1 MATEAV
7 GLAATQ
13 EADMHL
19 SSLRHRFPIVVAA
32 AWLGACGGGSD
43 DEDATTDGDAAPD
56 ADDATTTDDVAA
68 DDATP
73 DVTDTGEET
82 DAACPDC
89 GMIRIYVE
97 GDTTPKTFTD
107 SLDGQTPFEYLIGVS
122 SYRVLRSADDIAPVT
137 CFDYGAD
144 TFAIDMQTDNLVGR
158 CATSSF
164 PLGTYTHGMTKVD
177 WITYKVVGD
186 VHVGTLALPAT
197 FQIFK
202 AFSACDYDGTHYAAG
217 TGWVGYDVSGT
228 TGRIPYVFPE
238 LAAIAGVIYRT
249 EGDAFYMIFPFT
261 HPFVIGEADALE
273 HWSRMFWEI
282 ADSYR
287 WLDLRL
293 DGYASGRWDVS
304 STGTTEEVRMFGVSG
319 YHIESSAD

>member
-1 MATEAV
+1 MV
-7 GLAATQ
+7 S
-13 EADMHL
+13 
-19 SSLRHRFPIVVAA
+19 SSLRIVILFLAA
-32 AWLGACGGGSD
+32 ENRGACGGDAHDSD
-43 DEDATTDGDAAPD
+43 APTDGDG
-56 ADDATTTDDVAA
+56 TVAA
-68 DDATP
+68 DDATAGDDVAGDDTTP
-73 DVTDTGEET
+73 DAVDGGEET

-89 GMIRIYVE
+89 GTIRIHVA
-97 GDTTPKTFTD
+97 GDPTPKTFTD
-107 SLDGQTPFEYLIGVS
+107 GLAGQTPTEYFIGVS
-122 SYRVLRSADDIAPVT
+122 AYRVLRSVDDTAPVS

-164 PLGTYTHGMTKVD
+164 PLGTYTHGMTKVV

-186 VHVGTLALPAT
+186 VHVGSLTLPAV

-202 AFSACDYDGTHYAAG
+202 AFSACDYDGSRYAAG
-217 TGWVGYDVSGT
+217 DGWVGYDVGGT
-228 TGRIPYVFPE
+228 TGRIPYVFPD
-238 LAAIAGVIYRT
+238 LPAPAGVSYRS
-249 EGDAFYMIFPFT
+249 EGDALWMVFQFS

-273 HWSRMFWEI
+273 HWARMFWEI

-287 WLDLRL
+287 WVDVRL
-293 DGYASGRWDVS
+293 DGYAAGRWDVS